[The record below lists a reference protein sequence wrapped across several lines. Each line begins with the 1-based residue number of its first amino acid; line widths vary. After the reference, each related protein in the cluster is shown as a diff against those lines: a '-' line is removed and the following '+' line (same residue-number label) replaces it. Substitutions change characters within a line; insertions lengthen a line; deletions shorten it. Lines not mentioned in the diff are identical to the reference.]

1 MKIPAAV
8 VDELIT
14 GSQSDIRQVL
24 TMLSTWKLSRNDM
37 NFDEGKELYVVFH
50 TVYSDSDTR
59 YRVRVNEKYLIMT
72 PFAATNKM
80 LGPYLFSKTSRETL
94 NEKIE
99 YYFHDP
105 AFMPLFIQV
114 RLTKLYAFISLSC
127 LLLQE
132 NYAKMTPVSVGTI
145 PGPDQDLKHLELL
158 AKAAASISDG
168 DMVDVMIRG

>member
-1 MKIPAAV
+1 MSCLPFRLSPFLREKMKIPSSV

-37 NFDEGKELYVVFH
+37 NFDEGKELYVALH
-50 TVYSDSDTR
+50 AVYLKLHIR
-59 YRVRVNEKYLIMT
+59 CRVRANEKYSIMT
-72 PFAATNKM
+72 PFAATNKI
-80 LGPYLFSKTSRETL
+80 LGPYLFSKTCRETL

-114 RLTKLYAFISLSC
+114 RLTMKYLLS
-127 LLLQE
+127 
-132 NYAKMTPVSVGTI
+132 
-145 PGPDQDLKHLELL
+145 
-158 AKAAASISDG
+158 
-168 DMVDVMIRG
+168 